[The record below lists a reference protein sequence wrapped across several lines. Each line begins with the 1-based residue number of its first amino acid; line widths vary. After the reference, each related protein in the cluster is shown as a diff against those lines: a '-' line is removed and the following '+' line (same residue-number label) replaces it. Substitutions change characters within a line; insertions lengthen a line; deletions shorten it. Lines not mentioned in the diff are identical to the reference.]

1 MNLFALTV
9 NIILCSLYVTFNL
22 FPCFYAFDASSSMQ
36 LWDKALISNIYCV
49 ISFSISLFLYWRCLS
64 QALYLPHIINY
75 KKYEEYV
82 DGTEIFVTIVA
93 TYNGT
98 VGYKAVQQVDGCAV
112 MGGSQAL

>member
-1 MNLFALTV
+1 
-9 NIILCSLYVTFNL
+9 
-22 FPCFYAFDASSSMQ
+22 MQ

-49 ISFSISLFLYWRCLS
+49 ISFSISIFVLALLSCLS

-82 DGTEIFVTIVA
+82 DGTEIFVTIVV

>member
-1 MNLFALTV
+1 MGQSF
-9 NIILCSLYVTFNL
+9 NIKYILCNFFFNISIFVL
-22 FPCFYAFDASSSMQ
+22 
-36 LWDKALISNIYCV
+36 ALLS
-49 ISFSISLFLYWRCLS
+49 CLS
-64 QALYLPHIINY
+64 QALYLPHIINN

>member
-1 MNLFALTV
+1 MGQSF
-9 NIILCSLYVTFNL
+9 NIKYILCNFFFN
-22 FPCFYAFDASSSMQ
+22 
-36 LWDKALISNIYCV
+36 
-49 ISFSISLFLYWRCLS
+49 FSIFVLALLSCLS